1 MSENETIVVEFKSS
15 REFPMSLAP
24 FIPRNRPKGKKKRS
38 TRIQGHN
45 SKEEEEEEEKKY
57 FQKTKSISYESRF
70 EISFIVSNVR
80 TDPEK
85 QIRSRIDLENST

>member
-1 MSENETIVVEFKSS
+1 
-15 REFPMSLAP
+15 MSLAP
-24 FIPRNRPKGKKKRS
+24 FIPRNRSRGEKKEVQEFKDTIRRKKK
-38 TRIQGHN
+38 
-45 SKEEEEEEEKKY
+45 KKKKKKY